1 MVHRCVSQPED
12 NSFRTQSHTR
22 RHRSVQRRVLRS
34 VRLGLDAGVGVERHV
49 QFAVVVQ
56 SVSKAGMESAPVE
69 IDRDLVDLLEEL
81 HRPAKQAARELIVLE
96 LYRQGE
102 VSSGR
107 AAQLLGKEREEFI
120 RYASQQG
127 IPYFQL
133 DSDELQ
139 RELDTFKKL

>member
-1 MVHRCVSQPED
+1 
-12 NSFRTQSHTR
+12 
-22 RHRSVQRRVLRS
+22 
-34 VRLGLDAGVGVERHV
+34 
-49 QFAVVVQ
+49 
-56 SVSKAGMESAPVE
+56 MEAAPVE

-120 RYASQQG
+120 KYASAQG

-133 DSDELQ
+133 DSGELQ
-139 RELDTFKKL
+139 QELDTFKNL